1 MSNKLLC
8 IFTFSAGAVI
18 GSLLTRKVLKAEYER
33 IADEEIASVKKVFSE
48 KQRAYEEAEY
58 EREQAAI
65 LAGEYNTVSDDECPQ
80 DDSEKGDEEP
90 VRDEKIYEEPY
101 VITPEEFGENDDY
114 EIETFTHYADGVL
127 VDESDERVDDI
138 DGTVGEDYYTHFG
151 EYEDDSVFIR
161 NDATKHDYEIL
172 YDSRNYNSSDEE

>member
-8 IFTFSAGAVI
+8 IFAFSAGAAI
-18 GSLLTRKVLKAEYER
+18 GSLVTQKLIKAEYER
-33 IADEEIASVKKVFSE
+33 IADEEIESVKKIFSE
-48 KQRAYEEAEY
+48 KKRAYEEAEY

-65 LAGEYNTVSDDECPQ
+65 LAGAYNTVEDDELPSEE
-80 DDSEKGDEEP
+80 SEKGDDEP
-90 VRDEKIYEEPY
+90 VRDEKIYDEPY
-101 VITPEEFGENDDY
+101 VISPEEFGENDDY

-138 DGTVGEDYYTHFG
+138 DGTVGEDYAEHFG
-151 EYEDDSVFIR
+151 EYEADSVFIR

-172 YDSRNYNSSDEE
+172 YDSRNYNSDEE